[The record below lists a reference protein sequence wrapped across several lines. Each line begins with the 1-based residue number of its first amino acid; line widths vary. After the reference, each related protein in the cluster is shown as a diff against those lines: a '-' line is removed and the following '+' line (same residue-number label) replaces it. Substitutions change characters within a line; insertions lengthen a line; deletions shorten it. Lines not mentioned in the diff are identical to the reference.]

1 MAMTTTSA
9 QTSSITGSLPA
20 TGSSN
25 SNSIAVRLDRNNFL
39 LWKTLVI
46 PHLAG
51 QGYLG
56 YINGSLP
63 APPKTITTG
72 TGADAITTTN
82 PEYTNWWCTDQ
93 RVMSALLG
101 SMTEDVLA
109 QMIGRTTSIC
119 VWGCITSMFSAQGTA
134 SIRAYRRK
142 LAMTKQNDMSAFDY
156 FNLMKGFA
164 DAMATVGAPL
174 PNDELINYILA
185 GLGKEFSAL

>member
-1 MAMTTTSA
+1 MVLTTTSA
-9 QTSSITGSLPA
+9 QTSSVVGSIPT

-51 QGYLG
+51 QSYLG
-56 YINGSLP
+56 YIDGSLP

-72 TGADAITTTN
+72 TDADAVTTTN
-82 PEYTNWWCTDQ
+82 LEYTTWWHTDQ

-109 QMIGRTTSIC
+109 QMIGRTTSIS
-119 VWGCITSMFSAQGTA
+119 V
-134 SIRAYRRK
+134 
-142 LAMTKQNDMSAFDY
+142 
-156 FNLMKGFA
+156 
-164 DAMATVGAPL
+164 
-174 PNDELINYILA
+174 
-185 GLGKEFSAL
+185 

>member
-9 QTSSITGSLPA
+9 QTSSAAGSLLA

-25 SNSIAVRLDRNNFL
+25 SNSIAVRLDHKNFL

-46 PHLAG
+46 PYLAG

-72 TGADAITTTN
+72 TGADAVTTTD
-82 PEYTNWWCTDQ
+82 PEYTTWWHTNQ
-93 RVMSALLG
+93 RVMSVLLG

-109 QMIGRTTSIC
+109 QMIG
-119 VWGCITSMFSAQGTA
+119 
-134 SIRAYRRK
+134 
-142 LAMTKQNDMSAFDY
+142 
-156 FNLMKGFA
+156 
-164 DAMATVGAPL
+164 
-174 PNDELINYILA
+174 
-185 GLGKEFSAL
+185 

>member
-9 QTSSITGSLPA
+9 QTSSAAGSLPA

-46 PHLAG
+46 PYLAS

-56 YINGSLP
+56 YIDGSLP

-72 TGADAITTTN
+72 TSADAVTTTN
-82 PEYTNWWCTDQ
+82 PEYTTWWHTNQ
-93 RVMSALLG
+93 RVMSVLLG

-109 QMIGRTTSIC
+109 QMTG
-119 VWGCITSMFSAQGTA
+119 
-134 SIRAYRRK
+134 
-142 LAMTKQNDMSAFDY
+142 
-156 FNLMKGFA
+156 
-164 DAMATVGAPL
+164 
-174 PNDELINYILA
+174 
-185 GLGKEFSAL
+185 